1 MIATSLFAMMAP
13 ATTSS
18 DDPIPNLDALAL
30 APTVGWLML
39 TAFALLVAI
48 FVIHR
53 ETWRRLFLR
62 AEDPRSVAAFRIA
75 FGLMTMANINGL
87 WELFTYLFTD
97 EGLFFADVAQQVF
110 AKEQFEG
117 FADGIGPGEPH
128 GFLGWA
134 GFLEFIKGP
143 KFSLLFFWDTP
154 TAFWLHLVAFWV
166 ACTSLILGFKTK
178 YAKWATFILFNS
190 IILRNQVFWEGTENV
205 YRCFLFY
212 ICVSRCGAA
221 YSVDNWLRC
230 RRLRKQGLLSERDGP
245 GGGAGVAPS
254 PEHPRGLAAVYELV
268 PAWPRM
274 LMILQV
280 AALYCSTGTVKNGTI
295 WMNGDAFYY
304 ALNLDHFYRFE
315 PQQLSAI
322 FGTNLFRL
330 NTWVV
335 HWWEACF
342 PLVVLGLVS
351 RFMRRENVPPPPTVQ
366 RWIARGLW
374 VLFGLTCCYIVEVVL
389 PVHIP
394 ARVPAGSP
402 TLADWQQWF
411 PRVWIAGM
419 AVIAGVIVWMRL
431 RPPVVTFRG
440 QRHLLGL
447 DWFCTWFLGR
457 RLWLGLGVVFHA
469 HLIMMMNIGWFTPAT
484 LSTYFVFLN
493 GNELAHLLQPLGAGL
508 ARLRIPMPASVRRGD
523 PPLPAQDPTLPQ
535 LHRDA
540 AAMPGWALLAA
551 LGVAVGGVYFALPR
565 EVVDASGAVSTRPGV
580 HWGVTG
586 VGIFAGLAVIG
597 FIVALRRGAEQL
609 PHTDSARGVPRRPWA
624 YGPMGRYLASALCVY
639 HSTGV
644 AIWLL
649 PEKDSLGG
657 GGQTSWRLR
666 AQDPFKWWLRITQT
680 NQGWKMFAPNPP
692 RSNLMMRVL
701 VTDNTGEVYDLN
713 TDVYHPANKP
723 IPWIFYSRIRKINRR
738 IVGAEGGKGKWYQK
752 WHGRYICRDWALH
765 NNGEA
770 PKQVDLIKISYTIPT
785 PEEVKEKGPYVPE
798 ERMQRTHTT
807 RHVHTTQCDDVNAQ
821 LPNHIRK
828 RHGLPLLPADAP
840 FEPWIKHRRDA
851 FDKKVARLARQGRDP
866 NRVPYGP
873 LSIGLAVII
882 AGFVWRQTDR
892 DNKRRALAAEL
903 AAAGVPVPDP
913 KKMQLPV

>member
-13 ATTSS
+13 AASS

-39 TAFALLVAI
+39 TGFALLVAI

-62 AEDPRSVAAFRIA
+62 AEDPRSIAAFRIA

-87 WELFTYLFTD
+87 WELFHYLFTD

-117 FADGIGPGEPH
+117 FADGIGPGEPY

-166 ACTSLILGFKTK
+166 ACTGLIVGYKTK

-212 ICVSRCGAA
+212 LCLSRCGAA

-230 RRLRKQGLLSERDGP
+230 RKLRAQGLLSERDGP

-254 PEHPRGLAAVYELV
+254 PEHPRGLEAVYKLV

-280 AALYCSTGTVKNGTI
+280 AALYCSTGSVKNGNV
-295 WMNGDAFYY
+295 WKQGDAFYY

-315 PQQLSAI
+315 PQQLSAV
-322 FGTNLFRL
+322 FGTNLFRI

-351 RFMRRENVPPPPTVQ
+351 RFMRREQVPPPPPVQ
-366 RWIARGLW
+366 LWLARGLW
-374 VLFGLTCCYIVEVVL
+374 VLFGLTACYIVEVTL

-394 ARVPAGSP
+394 ARAPAGKWD
-402 TLADWQQWF
+402 LAAWQKWF
-411 PRVWIAGM
+411 PIVWISAM
-419 AVIAGVIVWMRL
+419 VALVGVIVWLRK
-431 RPPVVTFRG
+431 RPPVVTIRG
-440 QRHLLGL
+440 QRYVLGL

-457 RLWLGLGVVFHA
+457 RLVLGLGLVFHA

-508 ARLRIPMPASVRRGD
+508 ARLRIPMPASVRRGE
-523 PPLPAQDPTLPQ
+523 PPLPSADPTLPHH
-535 LHRDA
+535 HRDA
-540 AAMPGWALLAA
+540 AQMPGWALLGA
-551 LGVAVGGVYFALPR
+551 LAVAVVGVYFALPHD
-565 EVVDASGAVSTRPGV
+565 EVDASGAVSTRPGV
-580 HWGVTG
+580 HWAVTG
-586 VGIFAGLAVIG
+586 VAVFVALAVVG
-597 FIVALRRGAEQL
+597 FITARRMAVVQL
-609 PHTDSARGVPRRPWA
+609 TRIDPARGDPRRPWA
-624 YGPMGRYLASALCVY
+624 YLPFGRFLASALCAY
-639 HSTGV
+639 HITGV

-657 GGQTSWRLR
+657 SGTTSWRLR
-666 AQDPFKWWLRITQT
+666 AQDPFKWWLRFTQT

-701 VTDNTGEVYDLN
+701 VTDTDGEVYDLN

-765 NNGEA
+765 HDGA
-770 PKQVDLIKISYTIPT
+770 PPKQVDLIKVSYQIPT
-785 PEEVKEKGPYVPE
+785 PEEVAEKGPYVPE
-798 ERMQRTHTT
+798 ERMQKTHTV

-821 LPNHIRK
+821 LPNHVRA
-828 RHGLPLLPADAP
+828 RHGLRPLPEDTP
-840 FEPWIKHRRDA
+840 FKPWIKDRRDV
-851 FDKKVARLARQGRDP
+851 FEKRVARLAKQGRDP
-866 NRVPYGP
+866 NRVPYAP
-873 LSIGLAVII
+873 IAIGVVVIF
-882 AGFVWRQTDR
+882 AGWGWRRLDR
-892 DNKRRALAAEL
+892 NDKRRALAAEL
-903 AAAGVPVPDP
+903 SSAGVPTDP
-913 KKMQLPV
+913 SKIPPT